1 MLTSQSSVSGRTAT
15 FEDDGT
21 SAWLY
26 LSEPNTQRPTVDAWV
41 YNRISAPPTSE
52 IKNYRGGPP
61 PAAIGYASDNAICES
76 PQDHEWAFLWCADG
90 EAVAITRDGE
100 PVAFAVAEPK
110 YSCSRELI
118 KDGPWGSAWSQEMF
132 EQTFGPAK

>member
-52 IKNYRGGPP
+52 IKNYRGGCLLYTSD
-61 PAAIGYASDNAICES
+61 AADE
-76 PQDHEWAFLWCADG
+76 
-90 EAVAITRDGE
+90 
-100 PVAFAVAEPK
+100 
-110 YSCSRELI
+110 
-118 KDGPWGSAWSQEMF
+118 
-132 EQTFGPAK
+132 